1 MNDNVKKMTEDK
13 EWQRKWGDRVIKQD
27 APIDTALALQNDERP
42 VGIVL
47 SGQELAKLYCDHTS
61 PRVFAQ
67 FLLEQLKFAGCPAI
81 SGSAVFRLL
90 RGKIFRL
97 KSQPGDTD
105 FRYLWV
111 PPVLVAAMGM
121 DGDDKESIRLN

>member
-27 APIDTALALQNDERP
+27 APIDAALALQSDEQP
-42 VGIVL
+42 VGIIV
-47 SGQELAKLYCDHTS
+47 SAQEVGRMYHDHTS
-61 PRVFAQ
+61 PRVFSQ

-81 SGSAVFRLL
+81 SGSIVFKLQ
-90 RGKIFRL
+90 RGKVFRL
-97 KSQPGDTD
+97 KSQPGDMD

-111 PPVLVAAMGM
+111 PPALVAAMGM
-121 DGDDKESIRLN
+121 DGDDKESVRLN